1 MIYIFLLLLYF
12 IIFNFNFNFTLNN
25 IKNLI
30 NLSLFYKRINIK
42 SVVLTVSMTIF
53 KIIGRCSNHLAL
65 VKFYFFILKI
75 FYLKFSLLNLRDLSL
90 IGRVSNCHLEEF
102 QFESGRSRLIFIN
115 LKDLIIT

>member
-30 NLSLFYKRINIK
+30 NLSLFYKIINIK

-53 KIIGRCSNHLAL
+53 KIIGRCSNNLA
-65 VKFYFFILKI
+65 
-75 FYLKFSLLNLRDLSL
+75 YLKFSLLNLRDLSL

>member
-1 MIYIFLLLLYF
+1 
-12 IIFNFNFNFTLNN
+12 
-25 IKNLI
+25 
-30 NLSLFYKRINIK
+30 
-42 SVVLTVSMTIF
+42 MTIF

-65 VKFYFFILKI
+65 VKFYLGYIILYLKI
-75 FYLKFSLLNLRDLSL
+75 FYLKFDLLNLRDLSL